1 MKTRER
7 KLQPKPETI
16 TDAGLCLLGCEIL
29 HQMVRVS
36 ISVPQEEEVAHALG
50 VELAR
55 AREDVARLRTLI
67 ASDERNS
74 AELLK
79 WLRFENKLL
88 RYVVGHQNSMGDC
101 TIDIEE
107 LLAMVRP

>member
-1 MKTRER
+1 MKIQER
-7 KLQPKPETI
+7 RLQSKPEAI
-16 TDAGLCLLGCEIL
+16 TDAGLCLLGCEL
-29 HQMVRVS
+29 LEQMVGVS
-36 ISVPQEEEVAHALG
+36 ISVPQEKEVAHALD

-55 AREDVARLRTLI
+55 AREDVARLRALI

-88 RYVVGHQNSMGDC
+88 RYVLDHQNSTGDC